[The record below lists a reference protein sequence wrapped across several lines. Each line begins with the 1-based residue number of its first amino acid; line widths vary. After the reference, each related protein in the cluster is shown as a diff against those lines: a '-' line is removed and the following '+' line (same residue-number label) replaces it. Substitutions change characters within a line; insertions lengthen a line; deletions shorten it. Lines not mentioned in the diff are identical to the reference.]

1 MTDDRPGD
9 AMAGIGESTR
19 PTPSLVVC
27 SLEPWTE
34 VRRRLRILVD
44 EMVARD
50 PGLRVLFV
58 APPLDPLH
66 QLRTD
71 PVDLAHTWRTAGTE
85 HVHPRIRVLRPRKW
99 APRAAGPFAQRS
111 LERQVLREVA
121 AFGLHRPVL
130 WVNDASYA
138 PLVLRTGWPAVYDI
152 TDDWLLSAL
161 PQRQRARLEADE
173 QTLMDHADAVVVC
186 SPELARSRGALRP
199 VELIGNGVDVERF
212 RTPEPRPT
220 LMPAG
225 PTAVYV
231 GTLHDERFD
240 VELVVRLAAAQP
252 DLQIVLVGPDS
263 LAAPVSA
270 RLQQPDNVHLLGP
283 VPYEDVPAY
292 LQHADVVIVPHRVN
306 AFTESLDPIKAYEC
320 VAVGRPTVATP
331 VAGFRGLGP
340 PVRTADVEEFVAA
353 VSRARSEGPPAGTVG
368 PPAVSVPSWQDR
380 AQAVATVVQR
390 VQEGASRP
398 GQVPA

>member
-9 AMAGIGESTR
+9 TMAGTNEPSR
-19 PTPSLVVC
+19 PAPSLVVC

-50 PGLRVLFV
+50 PGLRVLYV
-58 APPLDPLH
+58 APPVDPLH

-71 PVDLAHTWRTAGTE
+71 PGHLAHTWRTTGTE
-85 HVHPRIRVLRPRKW
+85 QVHPQLRVLRPRKW

-111 LERQVLREVA
+111 LERQVLREVTA
-121 AFGLHRPVL
+121 WGLRRPVL
-130 WVNDASYA
+130 WVNDAAYA
-138 PLVLRTGWPAVYDI
+138 PLLLRTGWPAVYDI
-152 TDDWLLSAL
+152 TDDWLLSSL
-161 PQRQRARLEADE
+161 PRRQRVRLETDE
-173 QTLMDHADAVVVC
+173 KTLMDQADAIVVC
-186 SPELARSRGALRP
+186 SADLARSRGEIRP
-199 VELIGNGVDVERF
+199 VELIGNGVDVARF

-220 LMPAG
+220 SLPPA

-231 GTLHDERFD
+231 GTLHEERFD
-240 VELVVRLAAAQP
+240 VDLVVRLATERP

-270 RLQQPDNVHLLGP
+270 RLRARDNVRLIGP
-283 VPYEDVPAY
+283 VPYEGVPAF

-320 VAVGRPTVATP
+320 MAVGRPTVATP
-331 VAGFRGLGP
+331 VAGFRGLGR
-340 PVRTADVEEFVAA
+340 PVRTADGGEFVAA
-353 VSRARSEGPPAGTVG
+353 VSDALSEGLPAGTLGPPAGV
-368 PPAVSVPSWQDR
+368 VPSWQDR
-380 AQAVATVVQR
+380 AQAVAAVVQR
-390 VQEGASRP
+390 VREGANRP
-398 GQVPA
+398 GEVPA

>member
-50 PGLRVLFV
+50 SGLRVLFV

-71 PVDLAHTWRTAGTE
+71 PVDLAHSWRTAGTE

-99 APRAAGPFAQRS
+99 APRAAGPFARRS

-220 LMPAG
+220 LMP
-225 PTAVYV
+225 
-231 GTLHDERFD
+231 
-240 VELVVRLAAAQP
+240 

-340 PVRTADVEEFVAA
+340 PVRTADVEEFVSA

-380 AQAVATVVQR
+380 AQAVAPVVQR